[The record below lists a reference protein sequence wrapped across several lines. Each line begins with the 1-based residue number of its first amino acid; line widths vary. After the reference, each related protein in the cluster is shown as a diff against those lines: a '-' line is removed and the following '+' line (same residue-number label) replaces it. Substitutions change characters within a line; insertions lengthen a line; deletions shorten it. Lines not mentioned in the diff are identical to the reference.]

1 MTQSQPHKDFS
12 DEELMAFADGELDEE
27 TTARIEAAMEHDD
40 ALISRVALFMETRA
54 AAQDALRPMLD
65 EPVPEALMAAV
76 QGMVARH
83 EQEKQQKT
91 AEVAEPVSADAERE
105 NVIVPFRAKPR
116 KPLFAANWSAAAA
129 AVLLAA
135 VTGFSG
141 YFMGQSGL
149 QNAQPEGAGL
159 ASLTASAVQAQL
171 HKVASGETVNLAEQN
186 ASMQVIASFRDGENH
201 LCREFRL
208 SSAEQ
213 SGYVAVSCLE
223 QEDWKLRFA
232 LASQQDTQNYI
243 PASAQ
248 ETVDIYLQS
257 IQAGAPLSAEEER
270 AALKQ

>member
-12 DEELMAFADGELDEE
+12 DEELMAFADGELDEQ

-40 ALISRVALFMETRA
+40 ALIARVALFMETRV
-54 AAQDALRPMLD
+54 AAQGALRPMLD
-65 EPVPEALMAAV
+65 EPVPEALMTAV

-91 AEVAEPVSADAERE
+91 VEVAEPVSADAERE
-105 NVIVPFRAKPR
+105 NVIVPFRAKPL
-116 KPLFAANWSAAAA
+116 KPLFAANWPAVAA

-149 QNAQPEGAGL
+149 QNTQPEGAGL
-159 ASLTASAVQAQL
+159 ASLTASAVQLQL
-171 HKVASGETVNLAEQN
+171 YKAASGETVNLTEQN

-208 SSAEQ
+208 NNAGQ